1 MNNPSS
7 GSVAFKT
14 ADFSRGAIQV
24 VEGLQKAGFAAYI
37 VGGAIRDLLLGQHP
51 KDFDVATDAT
61 PEQIKQCFRSARVI
75 GRRFQIV
82 HVRAG
87 AEIIEVTT
95 FRGHHSA
102 SQNQQNSKAA
112 ESGRLLRDN
121 VYGTLEEDALRRD
134 LTINALYYDFKSG
147 ELIDELGGAEDISR
161 RLIRVIGDPEERYRE
176 DPVRMLRVVRFA
188 ARLNFDLESATEAA
202 IEPARHL
209 LREIPAARL
218 FDEWL
223 KLFMNGYSAPTYS
236 QLEQHRLLEALMG
249 EVMTADGRRAAS
261 RALQQSALRNTDR
274 RVAEG
279 RPVTPAFLL
288 AALLWPATEMRSQHL
303 EQAGES
309 PLQAIHS
316 AGQQIVAEVCH
327 RLSIPRRF
335 SLAMRDI
342 WDLQPRLMRTQSKKA
357 TDIVAQRWFRAAYD
371 LLLLREE
378 TEAMDRSCS
387 QVWSEQQ
394 QKYPELVG
402 SARAKSDQ
410 PPRRRGRGRR
420 RPKAP

>member
-1 MNNPSS
+1 MNDPSS
-7 GSVAFKT
+7 CSVAF
-14 ADFSRGAIQV
+14 APSDFSRGAIQV
-24 VEGLQKAGFAAYI
+24 VEGLQKAGYSAYV

-102 SQNQQNSKAA
+102 SQDQHNSQAA

-134 LTINALYYDFKSG
+134 LTINALYYDVKKG
-147 ELIDELGGAEDISR
+147 ELIDELGGAEDLVQ

-188 ARLNFDLESATEAA
+188 ARLNFDLESSTEAA
-202 IEPARHL
+202 IGAARHL
-209 LREIPAARL
+209 LREIPPARL

-223 KLFMNGYSAPTYS
+223 KLFMSGHSAPTYT
-236 QLEQHRLLEALMG
+236 QLEHHRLLEALMG
-249 EVMTADGRRAAS
+249 EAMELHGLSAAS
-261 RALQQSALRNTDR
+261 RALQQAALRNTDR

-303 EQAGES
+303 EQKGES
-309 PLQAIHS
+309 PLQSIHS
-316 AGQQIVAEVCH
+316 AGQQVVAATCQ

-342 WDLQPRLMRTQSKKA
+342 WDLQPRLMRMQTKKV
-357 TDIVAQRWFRAAYD
+357 TDIIAQRWFRAAYD

-378 TEAMDRSCS
+378 TEALDQRCT
-387 QVWSEQQ
+387 QFWSEQQ
-394 QKYPELVG
+394 QKYPDLVG
-402 SARAKSDQ
+402 SARAKSDD

-420 RPKAP
+420 RPKSP